1 MEMRVLMA
9 RYSTGAEMMKALRY
23 LHRRPS
29 EKLVLKRSIT
39 ALMKTRNTRKLSD
52 IVCENW
58 SVRNSIKNRVA
69 KIRKWM
75 YDLSGTNLNEVETI
89 YKWKS
94 EI

>member
-1 MEMRVLMA
+1 M
-9 RYSTGAEMMKALRY
+9 
-23 LHRRPS
+23 
-29 EKLVLKRSIT
+29 
-39 ALMKTRNTRKLSD
+39 MKTRNTRKLSD